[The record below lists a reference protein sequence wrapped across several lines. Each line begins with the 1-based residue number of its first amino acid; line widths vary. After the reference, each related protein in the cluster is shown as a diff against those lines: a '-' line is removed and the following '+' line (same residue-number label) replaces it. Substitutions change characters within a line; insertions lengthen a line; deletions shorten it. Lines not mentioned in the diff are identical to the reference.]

1 LLQAKS
7 VALLSKAGLF
17 YQRSGEMLLN
27 IILVIALGICFI
39 TDLKQQRIYNKVIF
53 PAIIIALVLHLTA
66 SGFNGL
72 KLSLLGF
79 IAGLAVLI
87 IPYFLGGIG
96 AGDVKLL
103 ATIGAIKGSFFV
115 FNTALYMAV
124 IGGIIAFIII
134 VSNGALLNVLK
145 QLRMWMYS
153 LLCGI
158 KYKLEFPTST
168 FLKKYPYG
176 VAIVGGAVICLI
188 FKEAWII

>member
-1 LLQAKS
+1 
-7 VALLSKAGLF
+7 
-17 YQRSGEMLLN
+17 MLVN
-27 IILVIALGICFI
+27 TILVIVLVICFI

-53 PAIIIALVLHLTA
+53 PSLIAVLVINITA
-66 SGFNGL
+66 SGFSGL
-72 KLSLLGF
+72 KLSLMGF
-79 IAGLAVLI
+79 MAGLAVLI

-115 FNTALYMAV
+115 LNTALYMAV
-124 IGGIIAFIII
+124 IGGIIAFTIII
-134 VSNGALLNVLK
+134 SNGALINVLK
-145 QLRMWMYS
+145 QLRIWVYS

>member
-1 LLQAKS
+1 
-7 VALLSKAGLF
+7 
-17 YQRSGEMLLN
+17 MLIN
-27 IILVIALGICFI
+27 IILVIVLGICFI
-39 TDLKQQRIYNKVIF
+39 TDLKQQKIYNKVIF
-53 PAIIIALVLHLTA
+53 PSLIAVLVIHLTA

-72 KLSLLGF
+72 RLSLIGF
-79 IAGLAVLI
+79 MAGLAVLI

-103 ATIGAIKGSFFV
+103 ATIGAIKGSYFV
-115 FNTALYMAV
+115 LNTALYMAV
-124 IGGIIAFIII
+124 IGGVIAFVIII
-134 VSNGALLNVLK
+134 FNGALIKVLK
-145 QLRMWMYS
+145 QLWMWMYL

-158 KYKLEFPTST
+158 KYKLEFPTSS